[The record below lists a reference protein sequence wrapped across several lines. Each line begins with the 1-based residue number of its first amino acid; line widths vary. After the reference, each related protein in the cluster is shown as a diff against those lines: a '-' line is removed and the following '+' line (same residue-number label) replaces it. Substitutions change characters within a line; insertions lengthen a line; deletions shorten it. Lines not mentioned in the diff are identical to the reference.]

1 MSKKLFNF
9 IGPFNERLL
18 EGEDHEFIWRTKSLN
33 IKLNVINKNIITSA
47 KKYLNQKIVQ
57 TLKTLSKTLVQAIKF
72 RKKKKSIVVAT
83 FLKDPSSKESKSR
96 LRNEF
101 NDEFVNHLNEKFLNI
116 TNQNLN
122 QLNFKEDIH
131 FVKVCKHN
139 DEASLNSL
147 SPIHQGKL
155 LNQDQA
161 LSLIMS
167 EVSQLALKTIGK
179 VALLG
184 SDIPTL
190 NADDLNQALSNKLAN
205 KSLFFATAD
214 GGFCFM
220 LSKDQDVVQCLS
232 KINSSTSSVMQTL
245 KSCLGSVDVFEKI
258 YTDVDVSL
266 DLKKAYEQLQLNET
280 HLTDAQKDLL
290 IFLRANGKSF
300 I

>member
-1 MSKKLFNF
+1 MSADWSSV
-9 IGPFNERLL
+9 RC
-18 EGEDHEFIWRTKSLN
+18 
-33 IKLNVINKNIITSA
+33 TSA
-47 KKYLNQKIVQ
+47 PDWSPPAC
-57 TLKTLSKTLVQAIKF
+57 TM
-72 RKKKKSIVVAT
+72 RRCECP
-83 FLKDPSSKESKSR
+83 PSRVRSGA
-96 LRNEF
+96 
-101 NDEFVNHLNEKFLNI
+101 VNHLNEKFLNI

-122 QLNFKEDIH
+122 RLNLKKDIH
-131 FVKVCKHN
+131 FIKVCKHN
-139 DEASLNSL
+139 DEANLNSL
-147 SPIHQGKL
+147 SPIHQGTF

-161 LSLIMS
+161 LSLMMS

-220 LSKDQDVVQCLS
+220 LSKDQNVVQCLS

-245 KSCLGSVDVFEKI
+245 KSCLGSVDVVEKI